1 MNEYDSIIKEQ
12 LSVGVIEKVSVL
24 EEPGGNVHYLP
35 HHAVIRRDAET
46 TKLRIVH
53 DASSKETKSGTS
65 LNDCL
70 HTGPSLN
77 PLLFDIL
84 VRFRENKIALLGDI
98 ENAFLNVAVDPE
110 DRDRDLCGVAKARV
124 RVTLRVRVGVEV
136 SLRTG

>member
-1 MNEYDSIIKEQ
+1 M
-12 LSVGVIEKVSVL
+12 IEKVSEL

-46 TKLRIVH
+46 TKLRIVY
-53 DASSKETKSGTS
+53 DASSKETKNGTS

-84 VRFRENKIALLGDI
+84 IRFRENKTVLVELHLTMLVLLMKRKWLY
-98 ENAFLNVAVDPE
+98 N
-110 DRDRDLCGVAKARV
+110 K
-124 RVTLRVRVGVEV
+124 
-136 SLRTG
+136 